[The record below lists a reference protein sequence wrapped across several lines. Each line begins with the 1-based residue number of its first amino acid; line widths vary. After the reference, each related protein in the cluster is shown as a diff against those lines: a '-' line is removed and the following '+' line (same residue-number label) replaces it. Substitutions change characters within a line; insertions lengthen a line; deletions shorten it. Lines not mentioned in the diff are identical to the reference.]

1 MRFVYRVHAVERMFE
16 RNISESAVIEVVQTG
31 LIIESYPNDMPYPS
45 FLALGFENGN
55 ISKPLHVVYAKDG
68 EEIVIITVY
77 RPDPLKWS
85 DDYTKRK
92 KR

>member
-16 RNISESAVIEVVQTG
+16 RDISETAVKEVVKKG
-31 LIIESYPNDMPYPS
+31 LVIESYPNDMPFPS

-55 ISKPLHVVYAKDG
+55 VSKPLHVVYAKND
-68 EEIVIITVY
+68 EEIIIITVY
-77 RPDPLKWS
+77 RPDPLKWT

-92 KR
+92 NQ